1 MPGMAKSII
10 GTFEETVQK
19 RGSSPAARYR
29 EEGDRWVTKTWLD
42 MDKERKALA
51 AGLLAL
57 GLEPKERVNVL
68 SSTTYR
74 WMLADLA
81 IQSCAGECV
90 AIYQSNLPH
99 ECEYIANDCGAVMAF
114 VENND
119 QLQKLVHEKA
129 KLPRIRKIIVMDDA
143 AEAGDWTIKFSD
155 VVKKGEAKI
164 AEV

>member
-1 MPGMAKSII
+1 
-10 GTFEETVQK
+10 
-19 RGSSPAARYR
+19 ARYR

-99 ECEYIANDCGAVMAF
+99 ECEYIVNDCRAVMAF
-114 VENND
+114 VENSD
-119 QLQKLVHEKA
+119 QLKKLVEVKA
-129 KLPRIRKIIVMDDA
+129 KIPKVRKVVVMDDA
-143 AEAGDWTIKFSD
+143 ADAGDWTVKFSD
-155 VVKKGEAKI
+155 VVKLGEQNLADVESKLKERTALVTPEDVLTLI
-164 AEV
+164 Y